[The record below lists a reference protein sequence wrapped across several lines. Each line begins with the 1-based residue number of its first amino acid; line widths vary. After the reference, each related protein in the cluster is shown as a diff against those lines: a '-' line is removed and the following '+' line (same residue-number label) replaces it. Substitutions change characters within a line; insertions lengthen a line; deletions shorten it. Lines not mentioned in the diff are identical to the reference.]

1 MYGTSEIRKGLR
13 IEMEGEVYTIVDFLH
28 VKPGKGG
35 AFIRTKL
42 KSMSRGTVIDKTFRS
57 GEKLGRPDLEEK
69 KMQFLYK
76 SDQQYCFMDT
86 ETYEQTFLN
95 PEQLGS
101 SKDFLKEN
109 TTISVLFHNNNPLAV
124 ELPTF
129 VVLAI
134 AETEPGEKGDTV
146 SGGTKPATLET
157 GAVVRVPLFV
167 QTGEMIKVDTR
178 TGAYVSRAKE
188 G

>member
-1 MYGTSEIRKGLR
+1 MYDTSEIRRGLK
-13 IEMEGEVYTIVDFLH
+13 IELEGEVYTVFDFLH

-42 KSMSRGTVIDKTFRS
+42 KRLSKGTVIDRTFRS

-86 ETYEQTFLN
+86 ETYEQTFLS

-101 SKDFLKEN
+101 SKGFLREN
-109 TTISVLFHNNNPLAV
+109 TTIGVLFHKNNPLAV

-157 GAVVRVPLFV
+157 GAVVQVPLFLSPGDV
-167 QTGEMIKVDTR
+167 VKIDTR
-178 TGAYVSRAKE
+178 TGEYVERA
-188 G
+188 